1 MTVLQEPATTGAR
14 PAQRRFD
21 GARSL
26 VAGAIVPPLLFCLL
40 LALGWGIMARRLHS
54 PLVPTVGDVVAA
66 LSRIVGSG
74 DAFIQIG
81 ITLERIAFGFTV
93 AFVVAIAV
101 GTASGRNKTI
111 RAFFEP
117 ALLLGLT
124 VPGLIWALLCVIWF
138 GIGLRTSTTAIALG
152 TAPALIVSIMHGI
165 RSIDTDV
172 IEMAH
177 VFRFSP
183 LARLR
188 YVWLPAILPFL
199 LSGARLG
206 FSHAWKVIVL
216 VEIFGLSDGVGYQL
230 NADFSAQDVAGMLA
244 WTVAFGI
251 TMAVIEYGLL
261 QNLERYLTRWR
272 KAAKV

>member
-1 MTVLQEPATTGAR
+1 MTILQELATTGAR
-14 PAQRRFD
+14 RAQRRFD
-21 GARSL
+21 AARNL
-26 VAGAIVPPLLFCLL
+26 VVGAILPPLLFCVLL
-40 LALGWGIMARRLHS
+40 TLGWEFMARQLHS
-54 PLVPTVGDVVAA
+54 PLIPSVGDVVAA
-66 LSRIVGSG
+66 LARIVGNG
-74 DAFIQIG
+74 DAFTQIG
-81 ITLERIAFGFTV
+81 ITLERIAFGFAV

-101 GTASGRNKTI
+101 GTAAGRNKAI

-138 GIGLRTSTTAIALG
+138 GIGFTTSTTAIALG

-183 LARLR
+183 LMRLR

-206 FSHAWKVIVL
+206 FSQAWKVIVL

-261 QNLERYLTRWR
+261 QNVERYLTRWR

>member
-1 MTVLQEPATTGAR
+1 MSISQEILLGDGPSATKHFGA
-14 PAQRRFD
+14 
-21 GARSL
+21 ARAFFLRSIL
-26 VAGAIVPPLLFCLL
+26 PPVLFCAL
-40 LALGWGIMARRLHS
+40 LAAGWEFMARRLHS
-54 PLVPTVGDVVAA
+54 ALVPTVGGVLDALAA
-66 LSRIVGSG
+66 ILRDGS
-74 DAFIQIG
+74 AFVQID
-81 ITLERIAFGFTV
+81 ITLERIALGFTLAFAV
-93 AFVVAIAV
+93 AVVI
-101 GTASGRNKTI
+101 GTASGRNPVI

-152 TAPALIVSIMHGI
+152 TAPVLIVSIMHGI
-165 RSIDTDV
+165 RAIDTDI

-177 VFRFSP
+177 VYRFSR

-188 YVWLPAILPFL
+188 YVWMPAITPFL

-230 NADFSAQDVAGMLA
+230 NSDFSAQNVAGMLA
-244 WTVAFGI
+244 WTLAFGV
-251 TMAVIEYGLL
+251 TMAVIEYGVL
-261 QNLERYLTRWR
+261 QTIERRLTRWR
-272 KAAKV
+272 KAAKI